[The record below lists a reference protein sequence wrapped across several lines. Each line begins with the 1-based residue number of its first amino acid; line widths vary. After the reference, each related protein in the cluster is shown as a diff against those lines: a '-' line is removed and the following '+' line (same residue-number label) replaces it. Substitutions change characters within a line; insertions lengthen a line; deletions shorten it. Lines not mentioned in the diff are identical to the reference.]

1 MEDRLMFVARRMKKN
16 VVTAPPSMSLFEARR
31 RMLEHAFRQI
41 PVVSE
46 DGTLLGIVSD
56 RDIRAAALP
65 AGLVPGFS
73 SGEADRFMK
82 NTPVEQVMTR
92 KVVTAM
98 LTDTLEDAIVLLRDF
113 RVNALPVVNDA
124 GKVAGIITRTDVLDA
139 FIDAL
144 GVGEVSSRLEVVVP
158 DRPGTL
164 AQLAAIIGS
173 FHVNITSV
181 LSIRHMEAG
190 KRANFMRVATMNVG
204 PIRKAIEE
212 AGFEILDPS
221 KFLVP

>member
-1 MEDRLMFVARRMKKN
+1 MFVASTMKKKI
-16 VVTAPPSMSLFEARR
+16 VTAVPSASLFEAQRLMR
-31 RMLEHAFRQI
+31 EHNIRQI

-56 RDIRAAALP
+56 RDIRAAVLP
-65 AGLVPGFS
+65 AGLVPGFTA
-73 SGEADRFMK
+73 GKAEKFMK
-82 NTPVEQVMTR
+82 NTFVERVMTR

-98 LTDTLEDAIVLLRDF
+98 LTDTLEDAIVLLHDY
-113 RVNALPVVNDA
+113 RVNALPVVDAA
-124 GKVAGIITRTDVLDA
+124 GKVAGMITRTDALKA

-173 FHVNITSV
+173 FNVNITSV
-181 LSIRHMEAG
+181 LSSRHVEGG
-190 KRANFMRVATMNVG
+190 KRANFFRVATLNVG

-212 AGFEILDPS
+212 AGFEILDPE
-221 KFLVP
+221 KFLLP

>member
-1 MEDRLMFVARRMKKN
+1 MFVARTMKKKI
-16 VVTAPPSMSLFEARR
+16 VTAPPSASLYEAQRLMR
-31 RMLEHAFRQI
+31 EHNIRQI

-56 RDIRAAALP
+56 RDIRAAVLP
-65 AGLVPGFS
+65 AGLVPGFTA
-73 SGEADRFMK
+73 GKAEKFMK
-82 NTPVEQVMTR
+82 NTLVERMMTR

-98 LTDTLEDAIVLLRDF
+98 LTDTLEDAIVLLHDY
-113 RVNALPVVNDA
+113 RVNALPVVDAA
-124 GKVAGIITRTDVLDA
+124 GKVAGIITRTDVLEA

-173 FHVNITSV
+173 FNVNITSV
-181 LSIRHMEAG
+181 LSTRHVEGG
-190 KRANFMRVATMNVG
+190 KRANFFRIATLNVG

-221 KFLVP
+221 KFLLP

>member
-1 MEDRLMFVARRMKKN
+1 MFVARRMKKKI
-16 VVTAPPSMSLFEARR
+16 VTATPSTSLFDAQRQMR
-31 RMLEHAFRQI
+31 EHTIRQL

-46 DGTLLGIVSD
+46 DGKLLGIVSD
-56 RDIRAAALP
+56 RDIRAAVLP

-73 SGEADRFMK
+73 AVEAEKFMK

-92 KVVTAM
+92 KVVTAT
-98 LTDTLEDAIVLLRDF
+98 LTDTLEDAIVLLHDF
-113 RVNALPVVNDA
+113 RVNALPVVDGA
-124 GKVAGIITRTDVLDA
+124 GKVAGIITRTDVLEA
-139 FIDAL
+139 CIDTL

-181 LSIRHMEAG
+181 LSVRHGEAG
-190 KRANFMRVATMNVG
+190 KRANFFRVATLNVG

-221 KFLVP
+221 SILVP

>member
-1 MEDRLMFVARRMKKN
+1 MKKN
-16 VVTAPPSMSLFEARR
+16 IVTVTPSASLGEAHGLMR
-31 RMLEHAFRQI
+31 EHTVRQI

-46 DGTLLGIVSD
+46 EGVLRGIVSD
-56 RDIRAAALP
+56 RDIRAAVLP
-65 AGLVPGFS
+65 AGLVPGFTA
-73 SGEADRFMK
+73 EAAEKFMK
-82 NTPVEQVMTR
+82 DTPVERVMTR
-92 KVVTAM
+92 KVVTAT
-98 LTDTLEDAIVLLRDF
+98 LTDTLEDAIVLLHDF
-113 RVNALPVVNDA
+113 RMNALPVVDAA
-124 GKVAGIITRTDVLDA
+124 GKVVGIITRTDVLEA

-173 FHVNITSV
+173 FRVNITSV
-181 LSIRHMEAG
+181 LSTRHVEAG
-190 KRANFMRVATMNVG
+190 KRANFFRIATLNIG

-221 KFLVP
+221 KFLLP

>member
-1 MEDRLMFVARRMKKN
+1 MFVARRMKKQI
-16 VVTAPPSMSLFEARR
+16 VTVSPSASLFEAQR
-31 RMLEHAFRQI
+31 RMREHTIPQL

-56 RDIRAAALP
+56 RDIRAAVLP
-65 AGLVPGFS
+65 AGMVPGFTP
-73 SGEADRFMK
+73 GEAEKFMK
-82 NTPVEQVMTR
+82 NTPVERVMTR
-92 KVVTAM
+92 KVVTAT
-98 LTDTLEDAIVLLRDF
+98 LTDTLEDAIVLLHDF
-113 RVNALPVVNDA
+113 RVNALPVVDAA
-124 GKVAGIITRTDVLDA
+124 GKVTGIITRTDVLEA

-181 LSIRHMEAG
+181 LSTRHAEAG
-190 KRANFMRVATMNVG
+190 KRANFFHVDTLNVG
-204 PIRKAIEE
+204 PIRKAIQE

-221 KFLVP
+221 KL

>member
-1 MEDRLMFVARRMKKN
+1 MFVASTMKKKI
-16 VVTAPPSMSLFEARR
+16 VTAPPSASLFEAQRLMR
-31 RMLEHAFRQI
+31 EHNIRQI

-56 RDIRAAALP
+56 RDIRAAVLP
-65 AGLVPGFS
+65 AGLVPGFTA
-73 SGEADRFMK
+73 GKAEKFMK
-82 NTPVEQVMTR
+82 NTFVERVMTR

-98 LTDTLEDAIVLLRDF
+98 LTDTLEDAIVLLHDY
-113 RVNALPVVNDA
+113 RVNALPVVDAA
-124 GKVAGIITRTDVLDA
+124 GKVAGMITRTDALKA

-173 FHVNITSV
+173 FNVNITSV
-181 LSIRHMEAG
+181 LSSRHVEGG
-190 KRANFMRVATMNVG
+190 KRANFFRIATLNVG

-212 AGFEILDPS
+212 AGFEILDPAR
-221 KFLVP
+221 FT

>member
-1 MEDRLMFVARRMKKN
+1 MFVARRMKKKI
-16 VVTAPPSMSLFEARR
+16 VTVAPSVSLFEAQRKMR
-31 RMLEHAFRQI
+31 DHTIRQL

-56 RDIRAAALP
+56 RDIRASVLP
-65 AGLVPGFS
+65 AGLVPGFTA
-73 SGEADRFMK
+73 GEAEKFMK
-82 NTPVEQVMTR
+82 STPVERVMTR

-98 LTDTLEDAIVLLRDF
+98 LTDTLEDTIVLLRDF
-113 RVNALPVVNDA
+113 RVNALPVVDSA
-124 GKVAGIITRTDVLDA
+124 GKIAGIITRTDVLEA

-181 LSIRHMEAG
+181 LSIQHVEAG
-190 KRANFMRVATMNVG
+190 KRANFFRVATLNVG
-204 PIRKAIEE
+204 PIRKAIED

-221 KFLVP
+221 KFLLP

>member
-1 MEDRLMFVARRMKKN
+1 MFVARRMKKN
-16 VVTAPPSMSLFEARR
+16 VVTAAPSMSLFDARR
-31 RMLEHAFRQI
+31 RMLEHAIRQI

-73 SGEADRFMK
+73 PGEADRFMK

-190 KRANFMRVATMNVG
+190 KRANFLRVATMNVG

>member
-1 MEDRLMFVARRMKKN
+1 MFVARTMKKKI
-16 VVTAPPSMSLFEARR
+16 VTAAPSTSLFEAQRLMR
-31 RMLEHAFRQI
+31 EHNIRQI

-56 RDIRAAALP
+56 RDIRAAVLP
-65 AGLVPGFS
+65 AGLVPGFTA
-73 SGEADRFMK
+73 GKAEKFMK
-82 NTPVEQVMTR
+82 NTLVERVMTR

-98 LTDTLEDAIVLLRDF
+98 LTDTLEDAIVLLHDY
-113 RVNALPVVNDA
+113 RVNALPVVDAA
-124 GKVAGIITRTDVLDA
+124 GKVAGMITRTDALKA

-173 FHVNITSV
+173 FNVNITSV
-181 LSIRHMEAG
+181 LSTRHVEGG
-190 KRANFMRVATMNVG
+190 KRANFFRVATLNVG

-212 AGFEILDPS
+212 AGFEILNPS
-221 KFLVP
+221 KFLLP

>member
-1 MEDRLMFVARRMKKN
+1 MFVARTMKKKI
-16 VVTAPPSMSLFEARR
+16 VTAAPSASLFEAQRLMR
-31 RMLEHAFRQI
+31 EHNIHQI

-46 DGTLLGIVSD
+46 GGTLVGIVSD
-56 RDIRAAALP
+56 RDIRAAVLP
-65 AGLVPGFS
+65 AGLVPGFTA
-73 SGEADRFMK
+73 GKAEKFMK
-82 NTPVEQVMTR
+82 NTLVERVMTR

-98 LTDTLEDAIVLLRDF
+98 LTDTLEDAIVLLHDY
-113 RVNALPVVNDA
+113 RVNALPVVDA
-124 GKVAGIITRTDVLDA
+124 AGRVAGMITRTDALKA

-173 FHVNITSV
+173 FNVNITSV
-181 LSIRHMEAG
+181 LSTRHVEGG
-190 KRANFMRVATMNVG
+190 KRANFLRVATLNVG

-221 KFLVP
+221 RFLLP

>member
-1 MEDRLMFVARRMKKN
+1 MFVARRMKKK
-16 VVTAPPSMSLFEARR
+16 VVTVAPTAPLLEAQRQMR
-31 RMLEHAFRQI
+31 EHTIRQL

-56 RDIRAAALP
+56 RDIRAAVLP
-65 AGLVPGFS
+65 VGLVPGFTA
-73 SGEADRFMK
+73 GEAEKFMK
-82 NTPVEQVMTR
+82 NTPVERAMTR
-92 KVVTAM
+92 KVVTAT
-98 LTDTLEDAIVLLRDF
+98 LTDTLEDAIVLLHDF
-113 RVNALPVVNDA
+113 RVNALPVVDA
-124 GKVAGIITRTDVLDA
+124 EGKVAGIITRTDVMEA

-164 AQLAAIIGS
+164 AVLTTIIGS
-173 FHVNITSV
+173 FRVNITSV
-181 LSIRHMEAG
+181 LSTRYVEPG
-190 KRANFMRVATMNVG
+190 KRANFFRVATLNVG

-221 KFLVP
+221 KFLLP

>member
-1 MEDRLMFVARRMKKN
+1 MFVARTMKKKI
-16 VVTAPPSMSLFEARR
+16 VTATPSVSLYEAQRLMR
-31 RMLEHAFRQI
+31 EHNIRQI

-56 RDIRAAALP
+56 RDIRAAVLP
-65 AGLVPGFS
+65 AGLVPGFTA
-73 SGEADRFMK
+73 GKAEKFMK
-82 NTPVEQVMTR
+82 STLVERVMTR

-98 LTDTLEDAIVLLRDF
+98 LTDTLEDAIVLLHDY
-113 RVNALPVVNDA
+113 RVNALPVVDAA
-124 GKVAGIITRTDVLDA
+124 GKVAGMITRTDALKA

-173 FHVNITSV
+173 FNVNITSV
-181 LSIRHMEAG
+181 LSSRHVEGG
-190 KRANFMRVATMNVG
+190 KRANFFRVATLNVG

-212 AGFEILDPS
+212 AGFEILDPE
-221 KFLVP
+221 KFLLP

>member
-1 MEDRLMFVARRMKKN
+1 MFVARTMKKKI
-16 VVTAPPSMSLFEARR
+16 VTATPSVSLYEAQRLRR
-31 RMLEHAFRQI
+31 EHNIRQI

-56 RDIRAAALP
+56 RDIRAAVLP
-65 AGLVPGFS
+65 AGLVPGFTA
-73 SGEADRFMK
+73 GKAEKFMK
-82 NTPVEQVMTR
+82 STLVERVMTR

-98 LTDTLEDAIVLLRDF
+98 LTDTLEDAIVLLHDY
-113 RVNALPVVNDA
+113 RVNALPVVDAA
-124 GKVAGIITRTDVLDA
+124 GKVAGMITRTDALKA

-173 FHVNITSV
+173 FNVNITSV
-181 LSIRHMEAG
+181 LSSRHVEGG
-190 KRANFMRVATMNVG
+190 KRANFFRVATLNVG

-212 AGFEILDPS
+212 AGFEILDPE
-221 KFLVP
+221 KFLLP

>member
-1 MEDRLMFVARRMKKN
+1 MFVARRMKKKI
-16 VVTAPPSMSLFEARR
+16 VTVAPSVSLFEAQRKMR
-31 RMLEHAFRQI
+31 DHTIRQL
-41 PVVSE
+41 PVISE

-56 RDIRAAALP
+56 RDIRASVLP
-65 AGLVPGFS
+65 AGLVPGFTA
-73 SGEADRFMK
+73 GEAEKFMK
-82 NTPVEQVMTR
+82 STPVERVMTR

-98 LTDTLEDAIVLLRDF
+98 LTDTLEDTIVLLRDF
-113 RVNALPVVNDA
+113 RVNALPVVDST
-124 GKVAGIITRTDVLDA
+124 GKIAGIITRTDVLEA

-181 LSIRHMEAG
+181 LSIQHVEAG
-190 KRANFMRVATMNVG
+190 KRANFFRVATLNVG
-204 PIRKAIEE
+204 PIRKAIED

-221 KFLVP
+221 KFLLP

>member
-1 MEDRLMFVARRMKKN
+1 MFVARRMKKKI
-16 VVTAPPSMSLFEARR
+16 VTATPSASLFEAQRQMR
-31 RMLEHAFRQI
+31 EHTIRQL

-56 RDIRAAALP
+56 RDIRAAVLP
-65 AGLVPGFS
+65 VDLVPGFTA
-73 SGEADRFMK
+73 GEAEKFMK
-82 NTPVEQVMTR
+82 NTPVERVMTR
-92 KVVTAM
+92 KVVTAT
-98 LTDTLEDAIVLLRDF
+98 LTDTLEDAIVLLHDF
-113 RVNALPVVNDA
+113 RVNALPVVDA
-124 GKVAGIITRTDVLDA
+124 EGKVAGIITRTDVMEA

-164 AQLAAIIGS
+164 AQLTAIIGS
-173 FHVNITSV
+173 FRVNITSV
-181 LSIRHMEAG
+181 LSTRYVEPG
-190 KRANFMRVATMNVG
+190 KRANFFRVATLNVG

-221 KFLVP
+221 KFLLP

>member
-1 MEDRLMFVARRMKKN
+1 MKKN
-16 VVTAPPSMSLFEARR
+16 IVTVTPSASLCEAHGLMR
-31 RMLEHAFRQI
+31 EHTVRQI

-46 DGTLLGIVSD
+46 DGVLRGIVSD
-56 RDIRAAALP
+56 RDIRAAVLP
-65 AGLVPGFS
+65 AGRVPGFTA
-73 SGEADRFMK
+73 EAAEKFMK
-82 NTPVEQVMTR
+82 DTPVERVMTR
-92 KVVTAM
+92 KVVTAT
-98 LTDTLEDAIVLLRDF
+98 LTDTLEDAIVLLHDF
-113 RVNALPVVNDA
+113 RMNALPVVDAA
-124 GKVAGIITRTDVLDA
+124 GKVVGIITRTDVLEA

-173 FHVNITSV
+173 FRVNITSV
-181 LSIRHMEAG
+181 LSTRHVEAG
-190 KRANFMRVATMNVG
+190 KRANFFRIATLNIG

-221 KFLVP
+221 KFLLP

>member
-1 MEDRLMFVARRMKKN
+1 MKKTI
-16 VVTAPPSMSLFEARR
+16 VTVTPSTSLLEAQG
-31 RMLEHAFRQI
+31 RMRGHNIRQV

-56 RDIRAAALP
+56 RDIRAAVLP
-65 AGLVPGFS
+65 AGLVPGFTA
-73 SGEADRFMK
+73 EAAGKFME
-82 NTPVEQVMTR
+82 NTPVERVMTR
-92 KVVTAM
+92 KVITAT
-98 LTDTLEDAIVLLRDF
+98 LTDTLEDAIVLLHDF
-113 RVNALPVVNDA
+113 RVNALPVVDA
-124 GKVAGIITRTDVLDA
+124 GGKIAGIITRTDVLEA
-139 FIDAL
+139 FIEAL

-181 LSIRHMEAG
+181 LTTRHVEDG
-190 KRANFMRVATMNVG
+190 TRANFFRVATLNIG

-212 AGFEILDPS
+212 GGFEILDPS
-221 KFLVP
+221 RYTLR

>member
-1 MEDRLMFVARRMKKN
+1 MFVARRMKKN
-16 VVTAPPSMSLFEARR
+16 IVTVAPSASLFEARR
-31 RMLEHAFRQI
+31 RMLEQTIRQI

-56 RDIRAAALP
+56 RDIRAAVLP
-65 AGLVPGFS
+65 AGLVPGFTAT
-73 SGEADRFMK
+73 EAEKFMK
-82 NTPVEQVMTR
+82 STPVERVMTR

-98 LTDTLEDAIVLLRDF
+98 LTDTLEDAIILLRDF
-113 RVNALPVVNDA
+113 RVNALPVVDGA
-124 GKVAGIITRTDVLDA
+124 GKVAGIITRTDVLEA
-139 FIDAL
+139 FIHAL

-158 DRPGTL
+158 DRPGML

-181 LSIRHMEAG
+181 VSIPHEGG
-190 KRANFMRVATMNVG
+190 KRADFLRVATMNIG
-204 PIRKAIEE
+204 PIRKAIED

-221 KFLVP
+221 KFIVP

>member
-1 MEDRLMFVARRMKKN
+1 MFVARRMKKKI
-16 VVTAPPSMSLFEARR
+16 VTAAPSMSLFEAQRQMR
-31 RMLEHAFRQI
+31 DHTIRQI
-41 PVVSE
+41 PVVAE

-65 AGLVPGFS
+65 ANLVPGFTA
-73 SGEADRFMK
+73 GEAEKFLK
-82 NTPVEQVMTR
+82 NTPVERVMTR

-98 LTDTLEDAIVLLRDF
+98 LTDTLEDAIVLLHDF
-113 RVNALPVVNDA
+113 RVNALPVLDVS
-124 GKVAGIITRTDVLDA
+124 GKVVGIITRTDVLEA

-181 LSIRHMEAG
+181 LSTRHIGEG
-190 KRANFMRVATMNVG
+190 KRANFFRIATLNVG
-204 PIRKAIEE
+204 PIRKAIED
-212 AGFEILDPS
+212 AGFEILDPA
-221 KFLVP
+221 KFLLP